1 MIGDFHF
8 IRPWW
13 LVALAPLGLLVWA
26 TYRRQSAAQTW
37 RGIIAPHLLPHLLIG
52 ESQSAHAT
60 PLLLLS
66 IGWLLA
72 VIAIAGP
79 TWQREPAP
87 FADDTAALAI
97 VVKVTPS
104 MMTEDVPPS
113 RLARAVEKIHDL
125 LAARGNAKSS
135 LIAYAGTA
143 HVVMPE
149 TTDAGII
156 DTFAQALDPKVMP
169 GDGDAAADAMRLAEQ
184 SIAQAGSILWLADS
198 VAQEQVAALV
208 AWRQT
213 SKIPVRLLPPLADG
227 AELDAI
233 SNAATAVDAN
243 VIRLTADDTD
253 ISAVAR
259 AAMFSTAV
267 SGGKSDRWQEAGYW
281 ITPLLA
287 VVVLAFFRKG
297 WRVQGGDR

>member
-26 TYRRQSAAQTW
+26 IARQQSAVQTW
-37 RGIIAPHLLPHLLIG
+37 RGIIAPHLLPHLLMG
-52 ESQSAHAT
+52 ENQSPHAT
-60 PLLLLS
+60 PWLLLG
-66 IGWLLA
+66 IGWLLT
-72 VIAIAGP
+72 VLAIAGP
-79 TWQREPAP
+79 TWKREPAP

-104 MMTEDVPPS
+104 MMTEEVQPT

-156 DTFAQALDPKVMP
+156 DTFAQALDPKIMP

-184 SIAQAGSILWLADS
+184 SMAQTGSILWLADG
-198 VAQEQVAALV
+198 VAQEQIAALE

-213 SKIPVRLLPPLADG
+213 SNTPVRMLPPLAAG
-227 AELDAI
+227 AEFDAI
-233 SNAATAVDAN
+233 TNAASAVDAN
-243 VIRLTADDTD
+243 VIRLTADDAD

-259 AAMFSTAV
+259 AAKFSTSV
-267 SGGKSDRWQEAGYW
+267 SGEQSDRWPEAGYW

-287 VVVLAFFRKG
+287 AIVLAFFRRG
-297 WRVQGGDR
+297 WIVQGGA

>member
-8 IRPWW
+8 VRPWW

-26 TYRRQSAAQTW
+26 IARRQSAAQTW

-52 ESQSAHAT
+52 ENQQAHTT
-60 PLLLLS
+60 PLVLLS
-66 IGWLLA
+66 LGWLLA

-79 TWQREPAP
+79 TWKREPAP

-113 RLARAVEKIHDL
+113 RLARAAEKIHDL
-125 LAARGNAKSS
+125 LAARGNAKAS

-156 DTFAQALDPKVMP
+156 DSFAQALDPKIMP
-169 GDGDAAADAMRLAEQ
+169 AGGDAAADAMRLADQ
-184 SIAQAGSILWLADS
+184 SMAQSGSILWLADS
-198 VAQEQVAALV
+198 VAQEQIAALT

-213 SKIPVRLLPPLADG
+213 SKTAVRLLPPLAAG

-233 SNAATAVDAN
+233 TDAAAAVDAN
-243 VIRLTADDTD
+243 VIQLTADDAD

-259 AAMFSTAV
+259 AAKFSTAV
-267 SGGKSDRWQEAGYW
+267 SGEQSDRWQEAGYW

-287 VVVLAFFRKG
+287 AVMLAFFRKG
-297 WRVQGGDR
+297 WIVQGGA

>member
-13 LVALAPLGLLVWA
+13 LVALVPLGLLVWA
-26 TYRRQSAAQTW
+26 IARRQNAEQTW

-52 ESQSAHAT
+52 ENQQAHTT
-60 PLLLLS
+60 PLVLLS
-66 IGWLLA
+66 LGWLLA
-72 VIAIAGP
+72 VVAVAGP
-79 TWQREPAP
+79 TWKREPAP
-87 FADDTAALAI
+87 FADDTAALTI
-97 VVKVTPS
+97 VVKVTQS
-104 MMTEDVPPS
+104 MMTEDVAPT

-125 LAARGNAKSS
+125 LAARGNAKAS

-156 DTFAQALDPKVMP
+156 DTFAQALDPKILP
-169 GDGDAAADAMRLAEQ
+169 AGGDAAADAMRLAER

-198 VAQEQVAALV
+198 VAQEQIAPLK

-213 SKIPVRLLPPLADG
+213 SRTPVRLLPPLTAG

-233 SNAATAVDAN
+233 TNAAAAVDAN
-243 VIRLTADDTD
+243 VIQLTADDTD
-253 ISAVAR
+253 IWAVAR
-259 AAMFSTAV
+259 AAKFSTAV
-267 SGGKSDRWQEAGYW
+267 SGAQSDRWQEAGYW
-281 ITPLLA
+281 ITPLVA
-287 VVVLAFFRKG
+287 AVVLAFFRKG
-297 WRVQGGDR
+297 WIVQNGA